1 MASEQTVVCEPTAW
15 MKEKRAGMSFEAR
28 ADDVTRDGADHD
40 SLLRHSIELQPS
52 RLLKKSR
59 IWAAVRFA
67 ASMQ

>member
-40 SLLRHSIELQPS
+40 SLLRHSIELQP
-52 RLLKKSR
+52 K
-59 IWAAVRFA
+59 APA
-67 ASMQ
+67 ASAPNPPSGRT